1 MKCRYKFAI
10 EGKIKPTVLHPIN
23 VRGLEY
29 DFLTNENGVITHI
42 SVTTGHVDKRSWPI
56 VQESNEAGVKLEINI
71 PSEPHYPFILQE
83 LQVIEGLLSI
93 YGMEKIDYEN
103 FHVEWLPNS
112 EDEKN
117 QLAMY
122 NFSTG
127 KNEIEDSSLPPLS
140 FDLLARPII
149 GAPLGEKSE
158 VTLSFFRKGRIDVK
172 NSRYIEAIYDF
183 YFVMES
189 AYGDGKFKKAQIVQ
203 SFMKS
208 KELVSIVKESLQN
221 PCEIIQREHKLRLQF
236 QEKYA
241 KKSVEQVISEIVE
254 LRGFLHHHT
263 AKRKDIWHP
272 EKHKEYEM
280 EAIFLQD
287 VCFKIAFKVYG
298 EVVFNEDTVAKYQ
311 AAFLGKAGV

>member
-10 EGKIKPTVLHPIN
+10 EGRIKPSVVHPIRA
-23 VRGLEY
+23 RGLEY
-29 DFLTNENGVITHI
+29 EFSTNENGIITHI
-42 SVTTGHVDKRSWPI
+42 SVTTVNVDKRSWPI
-56 VQESNEAGVKLEINI
+56 VRESEDPGVKLDISI
-71 PSEPHYPFILQE
+71 PSEPHYPLILQE

-103 FHVEWLPNS
+103 FDVEWLPAS
-112 EDEKN
+112 EEEKN
-117 QLAMY
+117 QLAICSY
-122 NFSTG
+122 STS
-127 KNEIEDSSLPPLS
+127 KNAIEDCELPPLS

-149 GAPLGEKSE
+149 GAPLGKKSE

-183 YFVMES
+183 YFVIES

-208 KELVSIVKESLQN
+208 KDLVCIVEELLRD
-221 PCEIIQREHKLRLQF
+221 PGDIIQREQKLRSRF
-236 QEKYA
+236 QKEYA
-241 KKSVEQVISEIVE
+241 NKSVEKVISEIVE

-272 EKHKEYEM
+272 EKHKDYEM
-280 EAIFLQD
+280 EAIFLQEL
-287 VCFKIAFKVYG
+287 CFRIAFKAYE
-298 EVVFNEDTVAKYQ
+298 EVVFNEDTVSKYQ
-311 AAFLGKAGV
+311 AAFLGKPGI